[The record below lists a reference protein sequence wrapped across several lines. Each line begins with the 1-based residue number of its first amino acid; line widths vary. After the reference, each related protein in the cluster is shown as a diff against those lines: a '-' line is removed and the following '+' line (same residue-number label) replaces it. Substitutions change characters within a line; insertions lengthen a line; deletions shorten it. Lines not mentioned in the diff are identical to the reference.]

1 MRKRVAG
8 LIRRVRPAATMA
20 GAGLELSAVGLVAYG
35 FHEAWAPLGYIVG
48 GVLGWLIVT
57 GAGRR

>member
-1 MRKRVAG
+1 
-8 LIRRVRPAATMA
+8 MA
-20 GAGLELSAVGLVAYG
+20 GASLELGAVGLVAYG

-48 GVLGWLIVT
+48 GGLGWLIVT